1 MRVPKVTP
9 FGHDFRHMLYEPR
22 DLKVGKMSAEARGVL
37 RFYRHQSCC
46 SPLRAVV
53 DLLFHFRRHI
63 RSDTVA
69 GEFSEGCSG
78 GGNNAIR
85 HATAGN
91 LWIELARTDAG
102 IAMRARDGGYGAKE
116 VRYGLVLP
124 AVGQIHC
131 TQPK

>member
-1 MRVPKVTP
+1 
-9 FGHDFRHMLYEPR
+9 MLIWFP
-22 DLKVGKMSAEARGVL
+22 AVL
-37 RFYRHQSCC
+37 RFSAGLLQA
-46 SPLRAVV
+46 PELLQPALRAVV